1 MRYQPYAL
9 QRAIRQYGVQAQFY
23 RAQTNE
29 FGCEGRP
36 QRVFCCAGLF
46 HPSNSFLTL
55 TVDNAG
61 QIPTPKRPMLLIAA
75 TDEVRL
81 NDAVLIHGKQYSVT
95 GLDDVGGLGFCFDL
109 SLQEV
114 AP

>member
-36 QRVFCCAGLF
+36 QKVFCCAGLV

-55 TVDNAG
+55 TVTDAG
-61 QIPTPKRPMLLIAA
+61 QVPTPKHPMLLIAA

-95 GLDDVGGLGFCFDL
+95 GINDVGGLEFCFDL

>member
-36 QRVFCCAGLF
+36 QKVFCCAGIF

-55 TVDNAG
+55 TVTDAG
-61 QIPTPKRPMLLIAA
+61 QVPTPKHPMLLIAA

-95 GLDDVGGLGFCFDL
+95 GINDVGGLEFCFDL

>member
-9 QRAIRQYGVQAQFY
+9 KRAIEQHGVQAQFY

-36 QRVFCCAGLF
+36 QKVFCCAGLF
-46 HPSNSFLTL
+46 HPSNSFLNL
-55 TVDNAG
+55 TVTDAG
-61 QIPTPKRPMLLIAA
+61 QVPTPKHPMLLILKAN
-75 TDEVRL
+75 EVRL
-81 NDAVLIHGKQYSVT
+81 NDAVLIQGKQYNVT
-95 GLDDVGGLGFCFDL
+95 GIDDIGERGFCLDL

>member
-9 QRAIRQYGVQAQFY
+9 KRAIEQHGVQAQFY

-36 QRVFCCAGLF
+36 KKVFCCAGLF
-46 HPSNSFLTL
+46 HQSNSFLNL

-61 QIPTPKRPMLLIAA
+61 QIPTQKHPMLLILA
-75 TDEVRL
+75 TKEVEI
-81 NDAVLIHGKQYSVT
+81 NDAALIHGKQYNVT
-95 GLDDVGGLGFCFDL
+95 GLNDIGGLGFCFDL

-114 AP
+114 TP